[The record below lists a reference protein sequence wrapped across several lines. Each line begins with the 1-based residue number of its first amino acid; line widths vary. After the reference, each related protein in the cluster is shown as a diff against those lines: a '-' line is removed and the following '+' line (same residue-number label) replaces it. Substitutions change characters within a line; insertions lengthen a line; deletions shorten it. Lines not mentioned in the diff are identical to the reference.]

1 MANARRVRSSEV
13 RGDHRTSGHTETRA
27 LLGKQAAIIGA
38 EIRAGT
44 FDYARWFPSGNRVG
58 AIQLQVTSAESPK
71 RGHDRPILSQLDR
84 TKTPTAGTS
93 FPRP

>member
-1 MANARRVRSSEV
+1 MPGESDLRKFAE
-13 RGDHRTSGHTETRA
+13 TTELRDTPENRA

-44 FDYARWFPSGNRVG
+44 FDYARWFPGGNRVR